1 MIESGH
7 HPAFACGFG
16 HPSGRDPRL
25 ADWDDGLSVSSKG
38 EFAMTD
44 NVGERAKLVAVRA
57 YERFRFRRL
66 EKVCAHF
73 RSYPHQ
79 YVFDF
84 MK

>member
-1 MIESGH
+1 MSDHSEQ
-7 HPAFACGFG
+7 
-16 HPSGRDPRL
+16 
-25 ADWDDGLSVSSKG
+25 
-38 EFAMTD
+38 
-44 NVGERAKLVAVRA
+44 RAKLVAVRA
-57 YERFRFRRL
+57 YERVRFRRL

>member
-1 MIESGH
+1 MTE
-7 HPAFACGFG
+7 F
-16 HPSGRDPRL
+16 PSAAKETAM
-25 ADWDDGLSVSSKG
+25 ADNTVDRV
-38 EFAMTD
+38 
-44 NVGERAKLVAVRA
+44 KLVAVRA
-57 YERFRFRRL
+57 YERVRFRRL

>member
-1 MIESGH
+1 
-7 HPAFACGFG
+7 
-16 HPSGRDPRL
+16 
-25 ADWDDGLSVSSKG
+25 
-38 EFAMTD
+38 MTD

>member
-1 MIESGH
+1 M
-7 HPAFACGFG
+7 
-16 HPSGRDPRL
+16 
-25 ADWDDGLSVSSKG
+25 ADNTVDRV
-38 EFAMTD
+38 
-44 NVGERAKLVAVRA
+44 KLVAVRV
-57 YERFRFRRL
+57 YERVRFRRL